1 MDEIGQTT
9 LRSTRAD
16 FAASPL
22 WGRSFDHNPAN
33 DRCLR
38 AADVSSDV
46 KRTFPIAKED
56 LAVGGKAA
64 VVGVVSTGQV
74 SRKPDEEYLPE
85 LD

>member
-1 MDEIGQTT
+1 
-9 LRSTRAD
+9 
-16 FAASPL
+16 
-22 WGRSFDHNPAN
+22 
-33 DRCLR
+33 
-38 AADVSSDV
+38 V